1 MSETKQKPIIGI
13 SVGDLNGIGMEIII
27 KTFDN
32 PDMMEL
38 CTPVVFASSKAASY
52 HRNAIDRKNFNFN
65 ICNSIGDIHPD
76 RPNLVNAW
84 KEEVILDLGKESAVV
99 GSYAHKSL
107 AMACEALENNHVQAL
122 VTAPIHKKT
131 IQSQDFKFTGHTD
144 YLEARFKA
152 KAMMMLISEE
162 MRMALATVHIPIEKV
177 SETISAKLV
186 QQKIRQLH
194 DILRHDFHIEKGK
207 IAVLSLDPHAGDN
220 GVIGNKDQEI
230 IEPTI
235 AKAFNEDGILA
246 YGPFPADS
254 FFGSGRH
261 RKFDAVLAMYHDQG
275 LIPFKSLSFGQG
287 VNYSAGLPIVRTSPD
302 HGTAFEIAGQGV
314 ANESSFREAVYLA
327 CDLVRNRAVT
337 NEITANPLK
346 TKSRKK

>member
-1 MSETKQKPIIGI
+1 MSEPNNKPIIGI
-13 SVGDLNGIGMEIII
+13 SAGDLNGIGMEIII

-32 PDMMEL
+32 PEMMNL

-52 HRNAIDRKNFNFN
+52 HRNAINRKNFNFN
-65 ICNSIGDIHPD
+65 ICNALGDIHPD
-76 RPNLVNAW
+76 RPNLLAVW
-84 KEEVILDLGKESAVV
+84 KEEVVLDLGKENDIV

-107 AMACEALENNHVQAL
+107 QAACEALENNEIQAL

-131 IQSQDFKFTGHTD
+131 IQSKEFNYTGHTD
-144 YLEARFKA
+144 YLEDRFKA
-152 KAMMMLISEE
+152 KAIMMLISDE
-162 MRMALATVHIPIEKV
+162 MRMALATVHLPLEKV
-177 SETISAKLV
+177 SAAVTGQLV
-186 QQKIRQLH
+186 NDKIKQLH
-194 DILRHDFHIEKGK
+194 QILQNDFHIAKGK

-220 GVIGNKDQEI
+220 GVIGNKDKEV
-230 IEPTI
+230 IEPAVT
-235 AKAFNEDGILA
+235 KAFNEDGVLA

-254 FFGSGRH
+254 FFGAGRH
-261 RKFDAVLAMYHDQG
+261 KKFDAILAMYHDQG

-287 VNYSAGLPIVRTSPD
+287 VNYSAGLPIIRTSPD
-302 HGTAFEIAGQGV
+302 HGTAFEIAGQGI

-327 CDLVRNRAVT
+327 CDLVKNRKVT